1 VLSRSLLTFKI
12 GYDTAVPN
20 VSYSLLA
27 ISTWGKLEKEEMAF
41 ENVFFSFRGEVVEMS
56 VAY

>member
-1 VLSRSLLTFKI
+1 LTFKI